1 MTKETIQNISLNPK
15 SFLVIGDIMLDRYC
29 SGSINRISPEAPVP
43 VLRYNGEKN
52 ILGGAANVATNLVGI
67 GQKVSLMACIGEDE
81 AGKEVLRLLHEDGID
96 SEMVAVEGTR
106 PTTLK
111 TRFVAGNQQLLR
123 VDDESTQGI
132 SDKTKGTLLAIYERR
147 IAEFDLVLI
156 SDYMKGMLSFEFTRE
171 IIRIAD
177 RNGKKVIV
185 DVKDPN
191 PGKYGGAYLLKPN
204 KKELHDLTGMPVETM
219 DEVVLAM
226 KALRQKAGCRC
237 ILATLSADGMAYL
250 DEKDEVLFEK
260 SDSRKVYDV
269 VGAGDTAFAYVAAAM
284 AFGFPSKEML
294 KLANTASSI
303 KVTRFGTAVV
313 SISEVI
319 DELFHEINKIQTT
332 DTIEKALSGQR
343 HKKIVFTNGCFD
355 ILHIGHIRYLKEAK
369 AKGDILVLGLNS
381 DASVKRLKGT
391 SRPVNNERDRMDML
405 AEMEFI
411 DYVVLFEE
419 DTPYNLITRVKPD
432 ILVKGGD
439 YQVEDIV
446 GADFVRSMGGSVEVI
461 PFVEGKSTTNIINA
475 MKRLESDENK

>member
-1 MTKETIQNISLNPK
+1 MTKETIQNIALNPK
-15 SFLVIGDIMLDRYC
+15 KFLVIGDIMLDRYC
-29 SGSINRISPEAPVP
+29 RGSINRISPEAPVP
-43 VLRYNGEKN
+43 VLRYKGENN

-81 AGKEVLRLLHEDGID
+81 AGREILKLLSEAGVD
-96 SEMVAVEGTR
+96 SEMVAVEKSR

-111 TRFVAGNQQLLR
+111 MRFVAGNQQLLR
-123 VDDESTQGI
+123 VDDESTQEL
-132 SDKTKGTLLAIYERR
+132 TKETQENLIAIYERR
-147 IAEFDLVLI
+147 IQEFDLILI
-156 SDYMKGMLSFEFTRE
+156 SDYMKGVLSYDFTQRLIE
-171 IIRIAD
+171 IA
-177 RNGKKVIV
+177 NANNKQVIV
-185 DVKDPN
+185 DVKDKN
-191 PGKYGGAYLLKPN
+191 PRKYAGSYLLKPN
-204 KKELHDLTGMPVETM
+204 RKELNDLTGMSVETM
-219 DEVVLAM
+219 DEVVKAM
-226 KALRQKAGCRC
+226 YALREKAGCKC

-250 DEKDEVLFEK
+250 DENDQVIFEK

-269 VGAGDTAFAYVAAAM
+269 VGAGDTAFAYVAAAL
-284 AFGFPSKEML
+284 AFGFSSKEML

-313 SISEVI
+313 TISEVI
-319 DELFHEINKIQTT
+319 DELFHEVNKIQTM
-332 DTIEKALSGQR
+332 DSIEKALEGQR

-381 DASVKRLKGT
+381 DASVKRLKGP
-391 SRPVNNERDRMDML
+391 SRPVNCEQDRMDML

-419 DTPYNLITRVKPD
+419 DTPYELITRVKPD

-439 YQVEDIV
+439 YQVDNIV
-446 GADFVRSMGGSVEVI
+446 GADFVRASGGSVEVI

-475 MKRLESDENK
+475 MKKMESND

>member
-15 SFLVIGDIMLDRYC
+15 HFLVIGDIMLDRYC
-29 SGSINRISPEAPVP
+29 RGSINRISPEAPVP
-43 VLRYNGEKN
+43 VLRYKGENN

-81 AGKEVLRLLHEDGID
+81 AGKEIRNLLTMAGVD
-96 SEMVAVEGTR
+96 SEMVFVEKNR

-111 TRFVAGNQQLLR
+111 MRFVAGNQQLLR
-123 VDDESTQGI
+123 VDDESTQEL
-132 SDKTKGTLLAIYERR
+132 SKNTQEELLAVYERR
-147 IAEFDLVLI
+147 IQEFDLILI
-156 SDYMKGMLSFEFTRE
+156 SDYMKGVLSYDFTQKLIE
-171 IIRIAD
+171 IANANNKR
-177 RNGKKVIV
+177 VIV
-185 DVKDPN
+185 DVKDKN
-191 PGKYGGAYLLKPN
+191 SKKYAGSYLLKPN
-204 KKELHDLTGMPVETM
+204 RKELNDLTGMPVETM

-226 KALRQKAGCRC
+226 NALREKAECKC

-250 DEKDEVLFEK
+250 DENNQVSFEK

-269 VGAGDTAFAYVAAAM
+269 VGAGDTAFAYVAAAL
-284 AFGFPSKEML
+284 AFGFSSQEML

-313 SISEVI
+313 TISEVI
-319 DELFHEINKIQTT
+319 DELFHEVNKIQTM
-332 DTIEKALSGQR
+332 DTIEKALEGQR

-381 DASVKRLKGT
+381 DLSVKRLKGP
-391 SRPVNNERDRMDML
+391 SRPVNCEQDRMDML

-419 DTPYNLITRVKPD
+419 DTPYELITRVKPD

-439 YQVEDIV
+439 YQVDNIV
-446 GADFVRSMGGSVEVI
+446 GADFVRASGGSVEVI

-475 MKRLESDENK
+475 MKKLEGND